1 MIDILDKCSEDDN
14 NIVAERY
21 TNIHFL
27 RQVVSQMV
35 QGFCLCIINPL
46 HTEREVDEQSV
57 LGHIH

>member
-46 HTEREVDEQSV
+46 HSEREVDE
-57 LGHIH
+57 H